1 LENILK
7 FSGWLLENIE
17 RDDFYKKEL
26 NTSFW
31 SADGKFDQSIREKL
45 LKIADDFY
53 KALKINATIKDIHLT
68 GSLANYNWT
77 NKSDLDVHILI
88 DFNDIDENVD
98 LVKKAL
104 DGQRFIWNTRHKIVI
119 RNHDVELY
127 IQDFQEPHIA
137 SGLFS
142 LLNNEWIKTPSYK
155 PPSID
160 YRDVDKKFEGLVN
173 DIQQIESL
181 LNLSDFS
188 VTTEQDLYRHAL
200 SIKDK
205 ILKMRREGLARDGE
219 FAIENLTFK
228 KLRNEGYIEKI
239 IELISKA
246 YTNIYNE

>member
-1 LENILK
+1 MENILK

-239 IELISKA
+239 IDLISKA
-246 YTNIYNE
+246 YTKIYNE

>member
-239 IELISKA
+239 IDLISKA
-246 YTNIYNE
+246 YTKIYNE

>member
-1 LENILK
+1 MENILK
-7 FSGWLLENIE
+7 FGNWLLENVE

-45 LKIADDFY
+45 LKIANDFY
-53 KALKINATIKDIHLT
+53 RALKINAPIKDIQLT

-77 NKSDLDVHILI
+77 NKSDLDVHVLI

-119 RNHDVELY
+119 RNHDAELY
-127 IQDFQEPHIA
+127 IQDFQEPHVA

-142 LLNNEWIKTPSYK
+142 LLNNEWIKTPSYN

-160 YRDVDKKFEGLVN
+160 YMDVDKKFEGLVN
-173 DIQQIESL
+173 DINQLESL
-181 LNLSDFS
+181 LNRSDFS
-188 VTTEQDLYRHAL
+188 KISEQGLYHHSL
-200 SIKDK
+200 TIKDK

-239 IELISKA
+239 IDLISKA
-246 YTNIYNE
+246 YTKIYNE

>member
-1 LENILK
+1 MIGDLHQLSPVVKDEDWLILK
-7 FSGWLLENIE
+7 DYYPNLYFFS
-17 RDDFYKKEL
+17 
-26 NTSFW
+26 S
-31 SADGKFDQSIREKL
+31 
-45 LKIADDFY
+45 
-53 KALKINATIKDIHLT
+53 KALEKTSPVSIELKHIYRQVDSQFI
-68 GSLANYNWT
+68 
-77 NKSDLDVHILI
+77 DLLNSVRK
-88 DFNDIDENVD
+88 NDIDENVD

-142 LLNNEWIKTPSYK
+142 LLNNEWIKTPSYN

-188 VTTEQDLYRHAL
+188 TTTEQDLYHHTL

-239 IELISKA
+239 IDLISKA
-246 YTNIYNE
+246 YTKIYNE